1 MFMESVS
8 LHRGISH
15 GVSVEDQYISVDCMQ
30 NISIIA
36 NDQIRITATKI
47 FINSLDN
54 LDICQG

>member
-1 MFMESVS
+1 MESAS
-8 LHRGISH
+8 LHRGIRH
-15 GVSVEDQYISVDCMQ
+15 GVSIEDQYISVDCMQ

-36 NDQIRITATKI
+36 NDQIRITASKI